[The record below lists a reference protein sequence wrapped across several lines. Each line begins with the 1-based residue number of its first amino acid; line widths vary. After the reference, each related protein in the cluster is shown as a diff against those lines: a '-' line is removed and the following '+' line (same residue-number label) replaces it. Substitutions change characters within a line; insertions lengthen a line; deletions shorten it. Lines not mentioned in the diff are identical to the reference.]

1 MNIYQIKKI
10 NFPPDDV
17 MQACE
22 QSNGYWCSDNAQ
34 PYVQRPPPLGIQIQV
49 LKHTNTNTYKSQVQ
63 INTDVVIKS
72 SHLSNLPFPLWMH
85 GRPMFKN
92 HPWEIVNKILSL
104 NHFFTFCMLQNQQLK
119 KKCSRWTNSK
129 LLPGLLLPSS
139 QSQHLSV
146 FLIAAI
152 TQSSHGRIPAHQRP
166 LLWLSRRAKSLANP
180 SFGRW
185 WLPWSGDSQTHP
197 LFVLRPTAF
206 KEALMPPLLSLWPD
220 HHRHRVPSSFSIALK
235 YQPSMLCVILWD
247 IQHHGYQEA
256 NGSLIL
262 DHSGWPP
269 WCGLTPAISR
279 ITTWYCAHLIQPSTT
294 FFYYIIFY
302 ITMHLS
308 NHLDTSFSHL

>member
-1 MNIYQIKKI
+1 
-10 NFPPDDV
+10 

-72 SHLSNLPFPLWMH
+72 AHLSSLPFPFWMH

-104 NHFFTFCMLQNQQLK
+104 NHFFTFCMLQNQHSK
-119 KKCSRWTNSK
+119 KNCSCWTNSK

-139 QSQHLSV
+139 QSQHQSV

-185 WLPWSGDSQTHP
+185 WLPDQVIAKPTPCLSSDCLPLRKPLCPTLIVIAQASSSSRRTSQTSR
-197 LFVLRPTAF
+197 FFASAV
-206 KEALMPPLLSLWPD
+206 KEG
-220 HHRHRVPSSFSIALK
+220 SIRFLDGDNIFHV
-235 YQPSMLCVILWD
+235 MVIR
-247 IQHHGYQEA
+247 G
-256 NGSLIL
+256 
-262 DHSGWPP
+262 
-269 WCGLTPAISR
+269 
-279 ITTWYCAHLIQPSTT
+279 
-294 FFYYIIFY
+294 
-302 ITMHLS
+302 
-308 NHLDTSFSHL
+308 